1 MENFLKKYYKH
12 IILIIMFFFTVISVL
27 NAKNESAIFDETAH
41 IPASYSYVKLH
52 DMRLNP
58 EHPPL
63 IKDLAGL
70 PLLFMNINFD
80 TSQKFW
86 TENPDGQW
94 EAGRSLLWNS
104 GNDADKI
111 IFLSRLPIVMISL
124 LLGFFIFRWTKEL
137 AGTIAGL
144 FAFILYSFDPNI
156 LGHNHF
162 VTTDIGIAAF
172 IVFSF
177 YYFLRFIKKPSW
189 KNVFL
194 GGFFLGLVQ
203 LTKFSSVLL
212 FPIFALILIIY
223 PLCKNQSDNKEWSF
237 KIKNLSSYL
246 MKGTVAF
253 IFSLFVVWM
262 VYFFN
267 TWKMPTEKLDSIINY
282 QFNPQSQVN
291 AARIMNKTLLSL
303 NQNSLGKPLAE
314 YLLGVGMVF
323 KRVAGGNGAYFMG
336 EVSSQAFPLYFPIV
350 FILKEPLVNLFFI
363 LLSLTIPF
371 LVFFRYSISKEKIPF
386 ASFIRLNIS
395 SLAMISFV
403 FLYSY
408 VSLTGNLNIG
418 FRHLFPILPFIYIL
432 TAKTIFG
439 FMRKLAP
446 SSRFIW
452 NWIIIFLTFFL
463 VSETIVSYPYYMSYF
478 NQIGGGP
485 KNGYRFVTDSNA
497 DWGQDLKRLR
507 SWVENYNA
515 HKDGEWCKLRKYN
528 YTEDCQTIQKIRL
541 NYFGGADIK
550 YYFGDIAIDWWDSR
564 RPIMPGFYAIS
575 TNYLQGSLYDKT
587 KSEKE
592 SYAWTKKIK
601 PITQVG
607 TSLFIYFVTSEEA
620 TAINQ
625 SATK

>member
-1 MENFLKKYYKH
+1 MKKKYLEKH
-12 IILIIMFFFTVISVL
+12 SGKIVFIVLIFMAVVSIL

-41 IPASYSYVKLH
+41 IPASYSYVKLQ

-70 PLLFMNINFD
+70 PLLFTSINFD

-94 EAGRSLLWNS
+94 EAGRSFLWNS

-111 IFLSRLPIVMISL
+111 IFLSRLPIVIISL

-137 AGTIAGL
+137 AGAIAGL
-144 FAFILYSFDPNI
+144 FALVLYAFDPNI

-162 VTTDIGIAAF
+162 VTTDIGIATF
-172 IVFSF
+172 MVFSF
-177 YYFLRFIKKPSW
+177 YYFLRFIKKPVW
-189 KNVFL
+189 RNVFL

-203 LTKFSSVLL
+203 LAKFSSVLL
-212 FPIFALILIIY
+212 FPIFGLTLIIY
-223 PLCKNQSDNKEWSF
+223 PLCKNQSDNEGKKWIF
-237 KIKNLSSYL
+237 KIKDLSSYL
-246 MKGTVAF
+246 IKGIVAF
-253 IFSLFVVWM
+253 IFSLFVVWT

-282 QFNPQSQVN
+282 QFNSQSQL
-291 AARIMNKTLLSL
+291 ASARIMNKTLLSL
-303 NQNSLGKPLAE
+303 NQTSLGKPLAE

-336 EVSSQAFPLYFPIV
+336 KVSSQAFPLYFPIV
-350 FILKEPLVNLFFI
+350 FILKEPLASLFLYF
-363 LLSLTIPF
+363 LSIAISCF
-371 LVFFRYSISKEKIPF
+371 CFFHYLSSKEKIPF
-386 ASFIRLNIS
+386 TSLIRLNIT
-395 SLAMISFV
+395 SFSMV
-403 FLYSY
+403 SFIFLYSY
-408 VSLTGNLNIG
+408 ISLTGNLNIG

-432 TAKTIFG
+432 SAKIIFD
-439 FMRKLAP
+439 
-446 SSRFIW
+446 FIKKMTPNNRSVW
-452 NWIIIFLTFFL
+452 NWIIIFLTIFL
-463 VSETIVSYPYYMSYF
+463 VSETIISYPYYMSYF

-485 KNGYRFVTDSNA
+485 KKGYHYVTDSNA

-507 SWVENYNA
+507 VWVEDYNA
-515 HKDGEWCKLRKYN
+515 HKDGDWCKLEKYN
-528 YTEDCQTIQKIRL
+528 YTKDCQAIQKIHL

-587 KSEKE
+587 KPDEE
-592 SYAWTKKIK
+592 SYRWTKKIK
-601 PITQVG
+601 PIAQVG
-607 TSLFIYFVTSEEA
+607 TSFFVYYITPEEA
-620 TAINQ
+620 TRI
-625 SATK
+625 K